1 MACRLARPGISAMR
15 LTAYTDYTLRTLMY
29 LAVNTSRL
37 ATIAE
42 VARTYRISETHLMKV
57 VHQLGVAGDI
67 ETLRG
72 RNGGLRLAR
81 PAEAINLGSVVRRT
95 EEDMD
100 LVACFDGLATCAISE
115 ICVLQAVLHEAL
127 AAFLGVLDR
136 FTLADLVAPRA
147 QLAILL
153 GVAAHPQQPGP
164 AR

>member
-1 MACRLARPGISAMR
+1 MR

-29 LAVNTSRL
+29 LAVNADRL

-42 VARTYRISETHLMKV
+42 IARTYRISETHLMKV

-67 ETLRG
+67 ETIRG
-72 RNGGLRLAR
+72 RNGGLRLGR
-81 PAEAINLGSVVRRT
+81 PASAINLGSVVRRT

-100 LVACFDGLATCAISE
+100 LVACFDGSATCAISE

-127 AAFLGVLDR
+127 GAFLAVLDR

-147 QLAILL
+147 NLARLL
-153 GVAAHPQQPGP
+153 GIDFPVGGLE
-164 AR
+164 